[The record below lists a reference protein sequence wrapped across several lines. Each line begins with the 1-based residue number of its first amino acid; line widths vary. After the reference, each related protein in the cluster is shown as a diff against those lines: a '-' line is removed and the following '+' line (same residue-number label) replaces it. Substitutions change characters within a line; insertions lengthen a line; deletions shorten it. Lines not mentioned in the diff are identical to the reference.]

1 MSDPNEP
8 LSPEPEP
15 HCDHTARRVIRLRW
29 PYAEAIVVRARLVT
43 DTGGQFDV
51 SPLYRADAGWAF
63 SICRECAKR
72 EAVALA
78 TLLLVLAV
86 P

>member
-1 MSDPNEP
+1 MSHPNEP

-29 PYAEAIVVRARLVT
+29 PYPEAMVVRARLVT

-63 SICRECAKR
+63 SICRECAMR
-72 EAVALA
+72 GAVALA
-78 TLLLVLAV
+78 ALLVVLV
-86 P
+86 LP

>member
-78 TLLLVLAV
+78 TLLLVLAI